1 MRRAAAV
8 ACDAA
13 RQYLPGVVQAV
24 HRPVHAPP
32 PRELW
37 TLSAADENMILYRF
51 LTVLVNVCD
60 FVSMWVVRVRV
71 LEVHK
76 FT

>member
-13 RQYLPGVVQAV
+13 RQHLPGVVQAV
-24 HRPVHAPP
+24 HWPVHAPP

-51 LTVLVNVCD
+51 LTVLVNKC
-60 FVSMWVVRVRV
+60 M
-71 LEVHK
+71 
-76 FT
+76 

>member
-13 RQYLPGVVQAV
+13 RQHLPGVVQAV

-51 LTVLVNVCD
+51 LTVLVNKCMCNVT
-60 FVSMWVVRVRV
+60 
-71 LEVHK
+71 L
-76 FT
+76 

>member
-37 TLSAADENMILYRF
+37 TLSAADENMILY
-51 LTVLVNVCD
+51 NC
-60 FVSMWVVRVRV
+60 W
-71 LEVHK
+71 
-76 FT
+76 

>member
-13 RQYLPGVVQAV
+13 RQHLPGVVQAV

-51 LTVLVNVCD
+51 LTV
-60 FVSMWVVRVRV
+60 
-71 LEVHK
+71 
-76 FT
+76 

>member
-51 LTVLVNVCD
+51 LTV
-60 FVSMWVVRVRV
+60 
-71 LEVHK
+71 
-76 FT
+76 